1 MSWVEEAK
9 LRAAETAAQHIKSGT
24 VIGLGT
30 GSTAKY
36 LIRIIGSHLSR
47 GKLTNIQGVPTSI
60 QTSVEAK
67 EAGVPLTTLDDYPQL
82 DLTIDGADQI
92 DDRLNAIKGGGG
104 ALLRE
109 KVVASA
115 SKTYI
120 LIADERKLT
129 GKLGD
134 GFPLPMEV
142 LPFSASSA
150 IRSVERLG
158 ASVLL
163 RRGGE
168 TDGPVV
174 TDNGNY
180 VLDANFGVIEDPA
193 KLELRLKMIPGVLE
207 TGLFLGYA
215 DIAYIGNRNG
225 VKKLEKPPLARQAI

>member
-9 LRAAETAAQHIKSGT
+9 RRAAEAAAQHVKSDM

-30 GSTAKY
+30 GSTAKQ
-36 LIRIIGSHLSR
+36 LIRIIGSHLSI
-47 GKLTNIQGVPTSI
+47 GK
-60 QTSVEAK
+60 
-67 EAGVPLTTLDDYPQL
+67 AGVSLTTLDDYPEL
-82 DLTIDGADQI
+82 DLAIDGADQI
-92 DDRLNAIKGGGG
+92 DDRLDAVKGGGG

-134 GFPLPMEV
+134 GFPLPIEV

-150 IRSVERLG
+150 RRRVEMLG
-158 ASVLL
+158 ASVEL

-168 TDGPVV
+168 KLEPAV

-180 VLDANFGVIEDPA
+180 VLDADFGGIEDPV
-193 KLELRLKMIPGVLE
+193 KLEMGLKMIPGVLE

-215 DIAYIGNRNG
+215 DIAYIGNRKG
-225 VKKLEKPPLARQAI
+225 VRKLERPV

>member
-9 LRAAETAAQHIKSGT
+9 RRAAEAAAQHVKSGT

-30 GSTAKY
+30 GSTAKHM
-36 LIRIIGSHLSR
+36 IKIIGSHLST
-47 GKLTNIQGVPTSI
+47 GKLTDVQGVPTSK
-60 QTSVEAK
+60 QTSVEAQD
-67 EAGVPLTTLDDYPQL
+67 AGISLTTLDDYPEL
-82 DLTIDGADQI
+82 DLAIDGADQI
-92 DDRLNAIKGGGG
+92 DERLDAIKGGGG

-134 GFPLPMEV
+134 GFPLPIEV

-150 IRSVERLG
+150 IRRVETLG
-158 ASVLL
+158 AFVEL

-168 TDGPVV
+168 NLGPVV

-180 VLDANFGVIEDPA
+180 VLDADFGAIDDPA
-193 KLELRLKMIPGVLE
+193 KLEIGLKMIPGVLE

-215 DIAYIGNRNG
+215 DIAYIGNKSG
-225 VKKLEKPPLARQAI
+225 VTKLERPV